1 MFIGVMPAASAVACE
16 AEQVTAPYEFFGMV
30 NDLTEDPSGYTDFN
44 LTSAEDPS
52 VLYYDF
58 EDADGDEVLNF
69 SVHADNKE
77 IKGMGNFLYE
87 TTIYDKDGK
96 DFIAWLGAP
105 YFVVSNEGS
114 DWYLSE
120 LLVDEDEDDTHL
132 LEVGQ
137 TLTLEEEGL
146 AFTPVEIDVDGGEVW
161 FTLTRDGEEVD
172 SSVIKEGSLY
182 KYEEDLNESGDEDNT
197 VLEFN
202 VETVFAGIN
211 TNLVKINST
220 QLVSTEVVLVETPD
234 SDLYDDFEVT
244 TLGDDS
250 LQIKFDKSDDE
261 ISLKKDGIVNF
272 LDRFNFRMN
281 ENAEIGGLVVVIEES
296 GIHELFAECQELPKG
311 AIVNFDLT
319 SALDPSILYYDF
331 DEGEGAESMNFNVD
345 VDNKEI
351 KGEANFLYETS
362 IYDKDGKDFIAWLGA
377 PYFVVSNAGSDWYL
391 SELLVDED
399 EDDTHLLEVGQ
410 TLTLEEEGL
419 AFTPVEID
427 VDGGEVWFTLTRD
440 GEEVDSSVIKEGSLY
455 KYEEDLNESGDEDN
469 TVLEFNVETVFAGI
483 NTNLVKI
490 NSTQLVSTEVVLVE
504 TPDSDLYDD
513 FEVTTPKD
521 DTLKITFD
529 KSDDKITLKK
539 DGIVCFLDRF
549 NFKMNGDGDVGGV
562 CKIIEVG
569 GDNATPPDDGID
581 DGNVTEPPVDG
592 NATVEPTEP
601 AETDTT
607 PEVTDDVPPVETAT
621 EKEPGFEAVFAI
633 AGLLAVAYLVLRK
646 RE

>member
-1 MFIGVMPAASAVACE
+1 MKNLKTIICFMVLFMFIGVMPAASAVACE

-244 TLGDDS
+244 T
-250 LQIKFDKSDDE
+250 
-261 ISLKKDGIVNF
+261 
-272 LDRFNFRMN
+272 
-281 ENAEIGGLVVVIEES
+281 
-296 GIHELFAECQELPKG
+296 
-311 AIVNFDLT
+311 
-319 SALDPSILYYDF
+319 
-331 DEGEGAESMNFNVD
+331 
-345 VDNKEI
+345 
-351 KGEANFLYETS
+351 
-362 IYDKDGKDFIAWLGA
+362 
-377 PYFVVSNAGSDWYL
+377 
-391 SELLVDED
+391 
-399 EDDTHLLEVGQ
+399 
-410 TLTLEEEGL
+410 
-419 AFTPVEID
+419 
-427 VDGGEVWFTLTRD
+427 
-440 GEEVDSSVIKEGSLY
+440 
-455 KYEEDLNESGDEDN
+455 
-469 TVLEFNVETVFAGI
+469 
-483 NTNLVKI
+483 
-490 NSTQLVSTEVVLVE
+490 
-504 TPDSDLYDD
+504 
-513 FEVTTPKD
+513 PKD

-562 CKIIEVG
+562 CKIVEVG
-569 GDNATPPDDGID
+569 GVNATEPDSGID
-581 DGNVTEPPVDG
+581 NGTNETVPPVDG

-607 PEVTDDVPPVETAT
+607 PEVTDDVPPVEPT
-621 EKEPGFEAVFAI
+621 EEEPGFEAVFAI

>member
-1 MFIGVMPAASAVACE
+1 
-16 AEQVTAPYEFFGMV
+16 
-30 NDLTEDPSGYTDFN
+30 
-44 LTSAEDPS
+44 
-52 VLYYDF
+52 
-58 EDADGDEVLNF
+58 
-69 SVHADNKE
+69 
-77 IKGMGNFLYE
+77 
-87 TTIYDKDGK
+87 
-96 DFIAWLGAP
+96 
-105 YFVVSNEGS
+105 
-114 DWYLSE
+114 
-120 LLVDEDEDDTHL
+120 
-132 LEVGQ
+132 
-137 TLTLEEEGL
+137 
-146 AFTPVEIDVDGGEVW
+146 
-161 FTLTRDGEEVD
+161 
-172 SSVIKEGSLY
+172 
-182 KYEEDLNESGDEDNT
+182 
-197 VLEFN
+197 
-202 VETVFAGIN
+202 ETVFAGIN

-244 TLGDDS
+244 TPVDDT
-250 LQIKFDKSDDE
+250 LQIKFDSDDDK
-261 ISLKKDGIVNF
+261 ITLKRDGIVNF

-281 ENAEIGGLVVVIEES
+281 DDAEIGGLVVIIEDS
-296 GIHELFAECQELPKG
+296 GIHELFAECEILTEG
-311 AIVNFDLT
+311 TTVDFVLT

-331 DEGEGAESMNFNVD
+331 DEGEGEESMNFTVD

-351 KGEANFLYETS
+351 KGTDNFLYETK
-362 IYDKDGKDFIAWLGA
+362 IYDKDGKDFIAWIGA

-455 KYEEDLNESGDEDN
+455 KYEEDLNESGDDDN
-469 TVLEFNVETVFAGI
+469 TVLEFKVETVFAGI

-513 FEVTTPKD
+513 FEVTTPVD
-521 DTLKITFD
+521 DTLQIKFD
-529 KSDDKITLKK
+529 SDDDKISLKK

-549 NFKMNGDGDVGGV
+549 NFKMNKDGNVGGV
-562 CKIIEVG
+562 CKIVEVG
-569 GDNATPPDDGID
+569 GVNATEPDDGID
-581 DGNVTEPPVDG
+581 VEDNATEPIDG
-592 NATVEPTEP
+592 NATVKPTEP
-601 AETDTT
+601 TGTDAT

-621 EKEPGFEAVFAI
+621 EEEPGFEAVFAI

>member
-1 MFIGVMPAASAVACE
+1 
-16 AEQVTAPYEFFGMV
+16 
-30 NDLTEDPSGYTDFN
+30 
-44 LTSAEDPS
+44 
-52 VLYYDF
+52 
-58 EDADGDEVLNF
+58 
-69 SVHADNKE
+69 
-77 IKGMGNFLYE
+77 
-87 TTIYDKDGK
+87 
-96 DFIAWLGAP
+96 
-105 YFVVSNEGS
+105 
-114 DWYLSE
+114 
-120 LLVDEDEDDTHL
+120 
-132 LEVGQ
+132 
-137 TLTLEEEGL
+137 
-146 AFTPVEIDVDGGEVW
+146 
-161 FTLTRDGEEVD
+161 
-172 SSVIKEGSLY
+172 
-182 KYEEDLNESGDEDNT
+182 
-197 VLEFN
+197 
-202 VETVFAGIN
+202 
-211 TNLVKINST
+211 
-220 QLVSTEVVLVETPD
+220 
-234 SDLYDDFEVT
+234 
-244 TLGDDS
+244 
-250 LQIKFDKSDDE
+250 
-261 ISLKKDGIVNF
+261 
-272 LDRFNFRMN
+272 MN

-296 GIHELFAECQELPKG
+296 GIHELFAECEILPKG

-319 SALDPSILYYDF
+319 SKLDPSILYYDF

-399 EDDTHLLEVGQ
+399 EDDSHLLEVGQ

-440 GEEVDSSVIKEGSLY
+440 GEEVDSSVVKEGSLY

-562 CKIIEVG
+562 CKIVEVG
-569 GDNATPPDDGID
+569 GVNATEPDDGID